1 VTAARCVLLL
11 QGVCLPVDAS
21 RKECVQLL
29 IEAGRRQ
36 VVCCYWDLVK
46 EEYCTASFVGKQQE
60 GVTHL

>member
-1 VTAARCVLLL
+1 
-11 QGVCLPVDAS
+11 VCLPVDAS

-46 EEYCTASFVGKQQE
+46 EEYCTAAFVGKQKE